1 MDRSPLPPAA
11 VTLTAAAGVLHVS
24 AAVAHLEVSLL
35 LSLAFVALA
44 AAQLATVATAR
55 RWPAVTAELVV
66 FANLAAV
73 GAWAVSRTVGL
84 PLVGTGVE
92 PVGIADTATVALE
105 LAAVAVV
112 VLGPR
117 LVAVSSRIA
126 SAAVVVGL
134 AAVAVAAPATGHAHD
149 DGHAHAADD
158 AGHAAA
164 QGIAVVQLGP
174 GDFEGDT
181 DLGEPANAEAMKALM
196 TGAVRPVVIT
206 SDGRLLGAGAHD
218 PHDTGLADAVE
229 ERRRELA
236 AADGSDGHAHPAGTA
251 PHTD

>member
-1 MDRSPLPPAA
+1 MDRPSLPSAA

-24 AAVAHLEVSLL
+24 AAAAHLDGSLL

-44 AAQLATVATAR
+44 VAQLATVATVR
-55 RWPAVTAELVV
+55 RWPGATAEVVV

-92 PVGIADTATVALE
+92 PLGIAGLATVALE

-117 LVAVSSRIA
+117 LVAASSKLA
-126 SAAVVVGL
+126 SAAVVASL

-149 DGHAHAADD
+149 DAH
-158 AGHAAA
+158 GHAAVDA
-164 QGIAVVQLGP
+164 DHAAAEDVAVVQLGP

-181 DLGEPANAEAMKALM
+181 DLGEPANADTMKALM
-196 TGAVRPVVIT
+196 TGAVQPIVIT

-236 AADGSDGHAHPAGTA
+236 TTGDDGHPHPAGTV
-251 PHTD
+251 PHDD